1 MFFIAVK
8 GRPYDAVVEF
18 VTKWLKSGFD
28 GSLISKLKIL
38 IWPMSKE
45 VNLIVLSLTQLKSLT
60 EISSLSSIILTLLKY
75 YIFKNVNFHFLT

>member
-18 VTKWLKSGFD
+18 VIKWLKFGFD
-28 GSLISKLKIL
+28 GSLISTLKIL
-38 IWPMSKE
+38 IWPMRKD
-45 VNLIVLSLTQLKSLT
+45 ILSLTQLKSLT

>member
-28 GSLISKLKIL
+28 GSLTSTLKIL
-38 IWPMSKE
+38 IWPMRKD
-45 VNLIVLSLTQLKSLT
+45 ILSLTQLKSLT

>member
-1 MFFIAVK
+1 MFFIAVN

-28 GSLISKLKIL
+28 GSLTSTLKIL
-38 IWPMSKE
+38 IWPMRKD
-45 VNLIVLSLTQLKSLT
+45 ILSLTQLKSLT